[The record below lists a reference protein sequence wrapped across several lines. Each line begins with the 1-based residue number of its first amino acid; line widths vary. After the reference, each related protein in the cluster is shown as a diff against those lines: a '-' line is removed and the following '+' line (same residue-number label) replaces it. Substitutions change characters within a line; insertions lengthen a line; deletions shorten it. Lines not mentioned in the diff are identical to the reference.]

1 MKGSIA
7 THLPVLATVP
17 FASLN
22 SSDAVMA
29 EVLPAEEA
37 TVPSEEQLRAEY
49 ERGRRDGEK
58 SAGEKSAAELEA
70 ERRDHANAL
79 NELTARL
86 EQKQVANFAE
96 ALRSEFEA
104 LEIRMASSLADVL
117 EPLLEKEISNR
128 IVSSFRQSLAEN
140 LSGVDGPIVRVRG
153 PKPLAELLQ
162 MDLGSLAGRVTVES
176 GDQNELTATIGET
189 FFETRF
195 QEWMAQLKTA
205 REA

>member
-7 THLPVLATVP
+7 THLPVLSTGP

-22 SSDAVMA
+22 SSDAPMA
-29 EVLPAEEA
+29 EVLPEEEA
-37 TVPSEEQLRAEY
+37 SVPLEEKLRAEY

-58 SAGEKSAAELEA
+58 SADEKSAVRLEA
-70 ERRDHANAL
+70 ERRKHENAL

-86 EQKQVANFAE
+86 EQKQAADFAD

-117 EPLLEKEISNR
+117 EPLLEKEISTR

-140 LSGVDGPIVRVRG
+140 LSGVDGPTVIVRG

-162 MDLGSLAGRVTVES
+162 MELGPLAGRISVET
-176 GDQNELTATIGET
+176 GDQTELTATISET

-195 QEWMAQLKTA
+195 QEWMAQLQTA